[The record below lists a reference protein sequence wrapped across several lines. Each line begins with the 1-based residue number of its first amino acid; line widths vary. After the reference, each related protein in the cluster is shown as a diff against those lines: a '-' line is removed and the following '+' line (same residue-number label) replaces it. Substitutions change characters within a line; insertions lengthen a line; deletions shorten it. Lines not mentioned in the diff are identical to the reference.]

1 MSNPSGQGAGG
12 GIGDL
17 LGALMGGGSA
27 DGLAS
32 LVGKLQ
38 RGGLQQ
44 EVESWVGHGEN
55 MPVAPERL
63 AQAFGSN
70 ELAGLA
76 QQFGGGAASG
86 GAMAGILAQLLP
98 AVINGM
104 TPQGRLPQ
112 SQADM
117 GGGLGDVLGS
127 VLSGMM
133 GGQQQQPQGGLMDML
148 GPLMGAMAGGPQ
160 AQGGGGLGGLLGG
173 LLGAAGG
180 AAAAGM
186 AGKGGKVL
194 PPGDNLP
201 SKPAALGSS
210 GGKGAAGSGYRDD
223 DVDPRNP
230 LGDPGGLFR
239 RR

>member
-1 MSNPSGQGAGG
+1 MSNSWGQGGGG

-17 LGALMGGGSA
+17 LGAMMGGGSA

-38 RGGLQQ
+38 QGGLGQ
-44 EVESWVGHGEN
+44 EVESWVGSGEN
-55 MPVAPERL
+55 LPVAPERL
-63 AQAFGSN
+63 AQAFGGD

-76 QQFGGGAASG
+76 QRFGGGAASG
-86 GAMAGILAQLLP
+86 GALAGVLAQLLP

-148 GPLMGAMAGGPQ
+148 GPLMGAMAGGQQ

-173 LLGAAGG
+173 LLGGAGG

-194 PPGDNLP
+194 PPGDELP

-210 GGKGAAGSGYRDD
+210 GKASAGGGHRDN